1 MGRTGNKP
9 GTSGESEQTMTTL
22 TVKIRGND
30 HSPRECGIEINGTRY
45 SVEDLDEITNRE
57 EAEAAGIPTALLNEY
72 RGIWGLFGIW
82 LEDRAV
88 WGGPKTPAADLQ
100 EFSQRLRVRQSLI
113 RSTIAQLRRGK
124 SQPEPRS
131 SLTPTGVVS

>member
-1 MGRTGNKP
+1 MRKVATW
-9 GTSGESEQTMTTL
+9 SEGCGL
-22 TVKIRGND
+22 
-30 HSPRECGIEINGTRY
+30 SECGIQVDGIRF

-82 LEDRAV
+82 MEDRAV
-88 WGGPKTPAADLQ
+88 WGGLKTPATDLQ

-113 RSTIAQLRRGK
+113 RSTIAQLRRDK